1 MSWESGGMTA
11 RSGKMTT
18 RAAVV
23 ILRLVVENA
32 HSGADQ
38 VLSGGNQ
45 TKRSCDCGAPAFRGG
60 ISQVLSGC
68 LPQWFW
74 GQGETSLGVGHE

>member
-1 MSWESGGMTA
+1 MIWESGGMTA

-23 ILRLVVENA
+23 ILRLVMEGG

-45 TKRSCDCGAPAFRGG
+45 IKTGCECAAPAFRGG
-60 ISQVLSGC
+60 ISKVLTGC
-68 LPQWFW
+68 LSQWFW
-74 GQGETSLGVGHE
+74 GQGETSLRV